1 MAQHYDI
8 IGDIHGYADALEALL
23 VKLGYQLIE
32 GIYQHAHNKV
42 VFLGDFIDR
51 GPQQRQVI
59 NLVRPMIEKGFARSV
74 MGNHE
79 FNAIC
84 YGTVGSD
91 GYPLRKHTDKNIEQH
106 QAFLDAYPIDNE
118 RNNVINWFKTLPV
131 YIEIDGIRVIHASW
145 NEPAREALASLLNGN
160 NCLSDSAYEI
170 GSQKGSEAF
179 EAIEILLKG
188 PEAVL
193 PEGVTFKD
201 KDGHVR
207 SEARIQWW
215 KDQDA
220 SIQSRLHL
228 GSDITGE
235 NKIEQTTIDDS
246 HHYDQKLPPLFVGH
260 YWLNDKTPT
269 PLSDNC
275 ACLDFSIAKKG
286 KLVAYRWQGEKTLKE
301 SNFIWCE

>member
-8 IGDIHGYADALEALL
+8 IGDIHGHADELEALL
-23 VKLGYQLIE
+23 IKLGYQLLD
-32 GIYQHAHNKV
+32 GIYQHEYKRV
-42 VFLGDFIDR
+42 IYLGDFIDR

-59 NLVRPMIEKGFARSV
+59 NIVRPMVERGDALSV

-84 YGTVGSD
+84 FATLGSD
-91 GYPLRKHTDKNIEQH
+91 GQPLRNYSVKNIKQH
-106 QAFLDAYPIDNE
+106 QKFLDAYPSDNE

-131 YIEIDGIRVIHASW
+131 YLEIDGIRVIHAAW
-145 NEPAREALASLLNGN
+145 NEPAREAIASLLDYNH
-160 NCLSDSAYEI
+160 CLPDAAYETC
-170 GSQKGSEAF
+170 SQKGSDAF

-188 PEAVL
+188 PEAAL

-207 SEARIQWW
+207 GDARIQWW

-220 SIQSRLHL
+220 SIQSRLDL
-228 GSDITGE
+228 GSNITDE
-235 NKIEQTTIDDS
+235 HKIEQTAIDPS
-246 HHYDQKLPPLFVGH
+246 HYYHPEHPPLFVGH
-260 YWLNDKTPT
+260 YWLDDKTPT

-275 ACLDFSIAKKG
+275 ACLDFSIAKQG
-286 KLVAYRWQGEKTLKE
+286 KLVAYRWEGEKTLKE